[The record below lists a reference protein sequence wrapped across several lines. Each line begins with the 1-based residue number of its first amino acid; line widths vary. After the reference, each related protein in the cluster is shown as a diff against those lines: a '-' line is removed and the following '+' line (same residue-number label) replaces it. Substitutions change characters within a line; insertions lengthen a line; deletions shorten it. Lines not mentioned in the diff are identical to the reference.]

1 MASNTTFWSPPTIT
15 FELPCTIKAFFTKNT
30 HLFPPLSLSITLTEI
45 FWVAVFA
52 TFTPITVAAVPTGA
66 SYTLTPVVPT
76 EPVMENQPFSR
87 EEIEAEL
94 MKKLAERQQQEQQLA
109 PAE

>member
-1 MASNTTFWSPPTIT
+1 MSIEAPTIAT
-15 FELPCTIKAFFTKNT
+15 EP
-30 HLFPPLSLSITLTEI
+30 SIT
-45 FWVAVFA
+45 
-52 TFTPITVAAVPTGA
+52 
-66 SYTLTPVVPT
+66 PT